1 MQTEIRQLFEA
12 RTSVR
17 RYEYDPIPAD
27 ALEVIYAA
35 IRNSPTSYNGQQYSV
50 IDIADQEVKLK
61 LYEITGQ
68 KQIKTCNRFM
78 VFCADYHRIAVLAKA
93 KGIDMPEFSNTLD
106 GFTVGVLD
114 AAITMQ
120 SAAIAAQACGL
131 GCCCVGYVRT
141 ANPAAVAEL
150 LGLPKGVFAVCGLAI
165 GVPREHP
172 DVKPKLPKELVIHQ
186 SRYTD
191 RDMTAELEAYD
202 SEVTQYNATRSGRKS
217 DNDWCGHILD
227 YYREAMNYRMLEAAR
242 NQGFDI
248 KK

>member
-1 MQTEIRQLFEA
+1 
-12 RTSVR
+12 
-17 RYEYDPIPAD
+17 
-27 ALEVIYAA
+27 
-35 IRNSPTSYNGQQYSV
+35 
-50 IDIADQEVKLK
+50 
-61 LYEITGQ
+61 
-68 KQIKTCNRFM
+68 M

-93 KGIDMPEFSNTLD
+93 KGIDMPEFSDTLD

-186 SRYTD
+186 SCYTD

-202 SEVTQYNATRSGRKS
+202 SEVTQYNATRSGSKS

>member
-93 KGIDMPEFSNTLD
+93 KGIDHFFS
-106 GFTVGVLD
+106 GFWKCFKIYKL
-114 AAITMQ
+114 MQ
-120 SAAIAAQACGL
+120 I
-131 GCCCVGYVRT
+131 
-141 ANPAAVAEL
+141 
-150 LGLPKGVFAVCGLAI
+150 
-165 GVPREHP
+165 
-172 DVKPKLPKELVIHQ
+172 
-186 SRYTD
+186 
-191 RDMTAELEAYD
+191 
-202 SEVTQYNATRSGRKS
+202 
-217 DNDWCGHILD
+217 ILF
-227 YYREAMNYRMLEAAR
+227 
-242 NQGFDI
+242 GKTF
-248 KK
+248 

>member
-35 IRNSPTSYNGQQYSV
+35 IRNSPTSYNGQQYY
-50 IDIADQEVKLK
+50 QEVKLK

-93 KGIDMPEFSNTLD
+93 KGIDMPEFSDTLD

-150 LGLPKGVFAVCGLAI
+150 LGLPKGVFVVCGLAI

-202 SEVTQYNATRSGRKS
+202 SEVTQYNATRSGSKS